1 MSVEELCAEAELL
14 SREDQGLLV
23 SKLISQLGR
32 PSYDVSDTEV
42 LQRVK
47 ETREGLVADI
57 SQEELEAGLK
67 YLPKA

>member
-32 PSYDVSDTEV
+32 HSYDVSDAEV
-42 LQRVK
+42 MQRVR